1 MTRCVVLFGFWMT
14 LLMAGCGGPDRPSLV
29 KASGKVT
36 LDGKPVEGAMVFLT
50 LATPDP
56 KYKRPARATTDAQG
70 VFSPGTYGDG
80 KDGLPLGKYKVGV
93 QKTEFAEK
101 VPENFNS
108 ENPGATPVKMRWL
121 IPKAYSDP
129 ETSGLRVEVTSSG
142 MTPPEIQLESGG
154 AKPVVESTAGKP
166 RGNEP

>member
-1 MTRCVVLFGFWMT
+1 
-14 LLMAGCGGPDRPSLV
+14 V
-29 KASGKVT
+29 KASGT
-36 LDGKPVEGAMVFLT
+36 IMLDGKPVEGAMVFMK

-56 KYKRPARATTDAQG
+56 KYKRPARGTTDAQG
-70 VFSPGTYGDG
+70 VFFPGTYGDG

-101 VPENFNS
+101 LPANFNA
-108 ENPGATPVKMRWL
+108 ENPAATPVKMRWL

-129 ETSGLRVEVTSSG
+129 ETSGLVVEVTSSG
-142 MTPPEIQLESGG
+142 MTPAEIKLDSGG
-154 AKPVVESTAGKP
+154 AQPVVESTAGKP